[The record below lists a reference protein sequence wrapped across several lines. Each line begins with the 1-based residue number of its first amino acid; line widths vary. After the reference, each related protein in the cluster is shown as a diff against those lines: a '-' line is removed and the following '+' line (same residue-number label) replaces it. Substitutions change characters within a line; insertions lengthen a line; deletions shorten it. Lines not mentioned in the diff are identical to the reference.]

1 MTTAQSIER
10 QVETGRQDEGD
21 DVVNARTTR
30 LVIIDCHPVLG
41 RGLREILEGED
52 DVEVVAE
59 CSRFDECSRVVATAP
74 PDLLMLDLTTA
85 GLCGLHSLEEACG
98 LWPDI
103 PIVVLSDNV
112 GCCRLALQV
121 GASGFV
127 STDDEEADII
137 RVVRAAASGS
147 ISVGEHELDH
157 LVTTE
162 FHQDQNG
169 DDRELSVRDILI
181 LDLMAR
187 GVTLREIAAHLHVTP
202 KTIRSYRHQLEAK
215 LDASSVNDLV
225 LKAGRALRAKPPTSS
240 RSGTRESAD
249 EQ

>member
-1 MTTAQSIER
+1 M
-10 QVETGRQDEGD
+10 
-21 DVVNARTTR
+21 
-30 LVIIDCHPVLG
+30 
-41 RGLREILEGED
+41 LEAEHD
-52 DVEVVAE
+52 INVVAE
-59 CSRFDECSRVVATAP
+59 CSNFEECSRIVETTP
-74 PDLLMLDLTTA
+74 LDLLVLDLTSA
-85 GLCGLHSLEEACG
+85 GLCGLHSLERGCE
-98 LWPDI
+98 LWPQI

-121 GASGFV
+121 GASGFI
-127 STDDEEADII
+127 STDDEEADIV
-137 RVVRAAASGS
+137 RVVRAAAAGS

-162 FHQDQNG
+162 FHQEQNG
-169 DDRELSVRDILI
+169 DDTELTVRDILI

-225 LKAGRALRAKPPTSS
+225 LKAGRALRASPVQAGGSAAS
-240 RSGTRESAD
+240 ESTGD
-249 EQ
+249 Q